1 VFGFSSFTQGFP
13 PVFMV
18 SLAGRFGHPKYFLP
32 FSTLSQFKRGSSCMK
47 TLRFISTL
55 AMLALA
61 TVVTAGSMY
70 VTASAAAQQEATDEF
85 STAPAAPVPLQTA
98 PAAGDIAQ
106 VPDVEAALE
115 KLDAALDKNQ
125 ILRGYQSHVILDDK
139 GGFAGRLSSLRNS
152 DGEPVPVA
160 NLQVRLAQ
168 HGAVI
173 GSTTTDA
180 NGRFSFT
187 GLPDGVVAIWAEGE
201 NTLMLFSV
209 VLFGQNTAVAENAG
223 LHAAQLELDMDSA
236 VSSGSDIAT
245 VKELLSPYLNIDAKR
260 FGDAVTSEDEEFS
273 FGSGEAATTIHN
285 HRVRLLNDGTLRGEI
300 NLLDE
305 RTGRVREVL
314 DLTVHFVRNGVRIA
328 SSEVSNDGGFLAS
341 GLTPGV
347 HSIVVVG
354 QDGVMVSSVDLVGS
368 NYEGSQA
375 QGAGVGEFTPVR
387 TIATSLILA
396 GGYGGSPVGTA
407 NAGAFGGTSGSG
419 GTGQTVLGSA
429 PPAGGPYANGAGSG
443 GGSGGGF
450 GGGGGGFGGGGGLG
464 ALLAGGIGGAIGYL
478 AGNNNNDSPA
488 SPGI

>member
-1 VFGFSSFTQGFP
+1 
-13 PVFMV
+13 
-18 SLAGRFGHPKYFLP
+18 
-32 FSTLSQFKRGSSCMK
+32 MK
-47 TLRFISTL
+47 TLRFISTF

-70 VTASAAAQQEATDEF
+70 VTASAAAQQEATEEF
-85 STAPAAPVPLQTA
+85 NVAPAPAAPVQDIP
-98 PAAGDIAQ
+98 PAAEVVP
-106 VPDVEAALE
+106 VPDVAAALE

-125 ILRGYQSHVILDDK
+125 ILRGYQSHVILDEN
-139 GGFAGRLSSLRNS
+139 GGFTGRISSLRNA
-152 DGEPVPVA
+152 DGELLPAA

-180 NGRFSFT
+180 SGRFSFT

-201 NTLMLFSV
+201 NTLMLYSV

-223 LHAAQLELDMDSA
+223 LHAAQLELDLDSA
-236 VSSGSDIAT
+236 VASGSDIPA
-245 VKELLSPYLNIDAKR
+245 VKELLSPFLNIEAKR
-260 FGDAVTSEDEEFS
+260 FVDAVTAEDEEFG
-273 FGSGEAATTIHN
+273 FGSGEAATTMNN
-285 HRVRLLNDGTLRGEI
+285 HRVSLLNDGTLRGEI

-314 DLTVHFVRNGVRIA
+314 DLTVHFVKNGVRVA

-368 NYEGSQA
+368 NYEGNQA
-375 QGAGVGEFTPVR
+375 QGAGVGEFTPVS
-387 TIATSLILA
+387 TVAATLKLG

-407 NAGAFGGTSGSG
+407 NAGAFVGSSGSG
-419 GTGQTVLGSA
+419 GSDQTAMGTAPLAGS
-429 PPAGGPYANGAGSG
+429 PYANGGGYGGPG
-443 GGSGGGF
+443 GGSGGGY
-450 GGGGGGFGGGGGLG
+450 GGGGGGIGGGGGLG
-464 ALLAGGIGGAIGYL
+464 ALLAGGIGGALGYL
-478 AGNNNNDSPA
+478 AGQNNNNTPA